1 MKSPLCV
8 RPLPLIA
15 LLTLSASLPMQA
27 KTPRHSRAA
36 PLLASATITNSGS
49 GSLPGYRIRVT
60 ANGHLAS
67 VTLLHNGRVSGGR
80 TGLLVSPVTQR
91 FFSDLAHASP
101 VSALPVLPQLTNAP
115 APGVR
120 ITIRYR
126 GQQSPDLRQ
135 AQSEAGRTL
144 YQDALQII
152 QVLRLPVPNT
162 P

>member
-8 RPLPLIA
+8 RPLPLIV
-15 LLTLSASLPMQA
+15 LLTMSASLPMQA
-27 KTPRHSRAA
+27 KTPRHSRAM
-36 PLLASATITNSGS
+36 PPLASATITNSGS
-49 GSLPGYRIRVT
+49 GSLTGYRIRVT

-67 VTLLHNGRVSGGR
+67 VTLLRNGRASGGR
-80 TGLLVSPVTQR
+80 TGLLVSPVTRR
-91 FFSDLAHASP
+91 FFSDLAHAGP
-101 VSALPVLPQLTNAP
+101 LSALPTLPRLAAAP

-120 ITIRYR
+120 ITIRWH
-126 GQQSPDLRQ
+126 GQQSPDLRE

-152 QVLRLPVPNT
+152 QVLRLPVPDT